1 MEGGTRKMLLITIL
15 VIILLLLIATIVLVA
30 STIGT
35 IGVIVFGDVIVCVFV
50 IVMIIRA
57 LIRKKRR

>member
-1 MEGGTRKMLLITIL
+1 MLLITIL
-15 VIILLLLIATIVLVA
+15 TIILLLLIATIVLVA

-35 IGVIVFGDVIVCVFV
+35 VGVIVFSDVIVCVFI

-57 LIRKKRR
+57 LIKRKRR

>member
-1 MEGGTRKMLLITIL
+1 MLLITIL
-15 VIILLLLIATIVLVA
+15 TIILLLLIATIVLVA

-35 IGVIVFGDVIVCVFV
+35 IGVIVFGDVIVCVFI

-57 LIRKKRR
+57 LIKKKRR